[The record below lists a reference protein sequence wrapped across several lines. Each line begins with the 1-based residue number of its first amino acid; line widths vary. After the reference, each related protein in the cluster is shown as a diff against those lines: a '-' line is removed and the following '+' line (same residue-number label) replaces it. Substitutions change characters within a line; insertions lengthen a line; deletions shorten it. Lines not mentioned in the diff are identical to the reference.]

1 MWRPEVTPSPC
12 RPDVS
17 RGGFI
22 SVLKDEAFSSYF
34 CNPESFAGHGFKVS
48 GTEVEVKTL
57 RDVSAFLPKT
67 LVEKDSDDEIVVM
80 AWHRDNEDS
89 LVPLGWGRVETLV
102 SKVE

>member
-1 MWRPEVTPSPC
+1 MSC
-12 RPDVS
+12 
-17 RGGFI
+17 GGFI

-34 CNPESFAGHGFKVS
+34 RNPESFAGHDFEVFGF
-48 GTEVEVKTL
+48 EVDVKTSQ
-57 RDVSAFLPKT
+57 DVSAFLPEA